1 MTDNIE
7 VRMDNKVL
15 VNSNV
20 KAYLEELT
28 KGAHLEGFYKA
39 SKELAPL
46 LENAKPDTKFE
57 IELPYGIY
65 SSTVEDIAELVN
77 EVLETRASNQVHY
90 DAIANANLILSTK
103 SAFKLD
109 GIKPESKRG
118 KPKQELKFE

>member
-46 LENAKPDTKFE
+46 LENAKPETKFE

-90 DAIANANLILSTK
+90 DAIAYANLILSTK